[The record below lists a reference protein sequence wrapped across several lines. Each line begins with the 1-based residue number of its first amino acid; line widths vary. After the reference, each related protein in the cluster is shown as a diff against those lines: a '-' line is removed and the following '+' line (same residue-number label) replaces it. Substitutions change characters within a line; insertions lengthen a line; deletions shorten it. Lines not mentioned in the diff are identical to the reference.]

1 MFLLASDAVTYTT
14 GQLVYA
20 TNAGRV
26 TNVAGSNKKVGI
38 YVGNGETASAGD
50 LVPVN
55 TTTAA
60 DA

>member
-1 MFLLASDAVTYTT
+1 MIASDAVTYSL

-20 TNAGRV
+20 NNAGRV

-38 YVGNGETASAGD
+38 YVGNGETATAGD
-50 LVPVN
+50 LVPVS

>member
-1 MFLLASDAVTYTT
+1 
-14 GQLVYA
+14 
-20 TNAGRV
+20 NGRV
-26 TNVAGSNKKVGI
+26 TNVQGSNKKVGI